1 MFKVINK
8 DTSTTPMALYS
19 TAWKVSKYE
28 VFAGPYSVR
37 MQENTDQ
44 KRLRIGIFFTRCSL
58 YFHYVSFIF
67 LMLPYFFIHPYAL
80 YSLYFHWHDN
90 VKKTAITEVRHFH
103 NSIAWIIFCE
113 IHITCIF
120 IIGVTKRFEAPSK
133 VGHCFII

>member
-44 KRLRIGIFFTRCSL
+44 KKLRIGTFFTQRSL

-67 LMLPYFFIHPYAL
+67 LMLPYFFILPYAL

-90 VKKTAITEVRHFH
+90 VKKTARTEIRHFLIVLH
-103 NSIAWIIFCE
+103 ELFSVRSILVAFSSLALLKGLKL
-113 IHITCIF
+113 HL
-120 IIGVTKRFEAPSK
+120 K
-133 VGHCFII
+133 